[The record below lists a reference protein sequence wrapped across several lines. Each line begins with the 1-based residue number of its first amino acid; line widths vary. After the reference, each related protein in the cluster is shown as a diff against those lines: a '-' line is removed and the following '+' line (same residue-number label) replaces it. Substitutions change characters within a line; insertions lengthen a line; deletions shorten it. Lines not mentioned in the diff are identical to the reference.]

1 MPLYDFLCGAGHKF
15 ERLVKLADFDVPQS
29 CACGCDAG
37 RQVSAPRII
46 SDFIEPTMGPDGKM
60 HDSLAAYRRS
70 LEPGGNPQGERYLEI
85 GNEEIKPNLPKFD
98 RKERREDIKAAI
110 ADVKAGKPIP
120 SPVIL
125 ED

>member
-1 MPLYDFLCGAGHKF
+1 MPLYDFLCGKGHKF
-15 ERLVKLADFDVPQS
+15 ERLVKLADFDASQK
-29 CACGCDAG
+29 CECGAG
-37 RQVSAPRII
+37 ARRQLSAPRVV
-46 SDFIEPTMGPDGKM
+46 SDYIDPIRGPDGKM
-60 HDSLAAYRRS
+60 HDSMRSYRAS

-98 RKERREDIKAAI
+98 RAARREDIKAAI

-120 SPVIL
+120 APVTL